1 MKYSVRSTYHLVYS
15 QMWDFDRKLI
25 YYGIAEVLFSAI
37 TPLVG
42 VFMPS
47 LIIACLEQQAGV
59 QTLILV
65 CLGAFLVYGMINGIQ
80 TFLESRSSTQFIL
93 FRLKKFW
100 SEMFRSTI
108 TRDYQNVEDYKTQ
121 IQIAKTEECL
131 SSNDHG
137 LEGFCHHNIKL
148 AVNLFGLTLYSL
160 VIGKTNIQL
169 IGLLL
174 GLSVIQYFI
183 YRYAWKKEA
192 ATMEESGRSCG
203 QSGICIRKLTMWQ
216 RGRISAYMEC
226 ETGWLN
232 SIEA

>member
-15 QMWDFDRKLI
+15 KMWDFDRKLV

-47 LIIACLEQQAGV
+47 LIIACLERQAGV

-65 CLGAFLVYGMINGIQ
+65 CFSAFLVYGAINGIQ

-108 TRDYQNVEDYKTQ
+108 TTIRMWKIIRHRSRLRKRRNVYRPTIMDWKAFATT
-121 IQIAKTEECL
+121 I
-131 SSNDHG
+131 SS
-137 LEGFCHHNIKL
+137 
-148 AVNLFGLTLYSL
+148 
-160 VIGKTNIQL
+160 
-169 IGLLL
+169 
-174 GLSVIQYFI
+174 
-183 YRYAWKKEA
+183 
-192 ATMEESGRSCG
+192 
-203 QSGICIRKLTMWQ
+203 
-216 RGRISAYMEC
+216 
-226 ETGWLN
+226 WL
-232 SIEA
+232 